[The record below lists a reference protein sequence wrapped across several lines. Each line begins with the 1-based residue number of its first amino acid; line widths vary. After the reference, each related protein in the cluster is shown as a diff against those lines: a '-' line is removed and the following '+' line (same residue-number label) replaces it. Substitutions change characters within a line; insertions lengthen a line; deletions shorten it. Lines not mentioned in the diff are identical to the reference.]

1 MTSPETGIEDSGRSR
16 FDGSAN
22 DVAGL
27 AGPVSGHSR
36 TRVPPRGIAWWGM
49 QTLGGRPEIHY
60 PCSWTYRIICTREDA
75 VRAAVTEIV
84 GPIEHQFRNLGASSA
99 GRYQRLELVLEV
111 RDEAHRNE
119 IFAALARLPD
129 VRFVL

>member
-1 MTSPETGIEDSGRSR
+1 
-16 FDGSAN
+16 
-22 DVAGL
+22 
-27 AGPVSGHSR
+27 
-36 TRVPPRGIAWWGM
+36 M

-75 VRAAVTEIV
+75 VRAAVPGIV
-84 GPIEHQFRNLGASSA
+84 GPLAHRLQHLGASSA

-119 IFAALARLPD
+119 IFAALGRLSE